1 MTIEAPE
8 PRIGEGAGEHVSPVM
23 DEVHGSRADV
33 RAYTDA
39 IQAMAPRSTSAEL
52 FMPPADQVLATE
64 QPAAISPQQAR
75 ELTERAFAAMNSN
88 YGDYPHH
95 TWASITPSPMFTT
108 AWPLGQ
114 QIEATIAAGKLNNSS
129 LDVPR
134 ELAQRLDGLHYYWTE
149 QNGVGGYDAGVNSP
163 FSDHD
168 RYYDDNA
175 WIALG
180 LMDVYQGN
188 STQSWALDKA
198 KKLFELEQRG
208 AEEAAKVTVEPGGVM
223 WKEGDDKGY
232 RGTVSTAGATQV
244 ALRLYESTQDP
255 KYLEFAEK
263 QFDWVDQHL
272 SNGSG
277 LYIDGINGKGEKDGA
292 IYSYNQ
298 GLMLGDATLLYKL
311 TGDQKYLDKAQDIAD
326 AATKY
331 FTEEKLESQSPI
343 FNAIF
348 FKNLQMFDNMVPN
361 AASGQHNQ
369 MIERYAGFLQSHMD
383 ENGVVLTGHEQDE
396 AWKSLTQSASIQIF
410 SMLA

>member
-1 MTIEAPE
+1 MSIETTE
-8 PRIGEGAGEHVSPVM
+8 LHSGEGAGQHLNPAM
-23 DEVHGSRADV
+23 DEVHSGRADV
-33 RAYTDA
+33 RTYNDA
-39 IQAMAPRSTSAEL
+39 MQAMTPRPTGIEQ
-52 FMPPADQVLATE
+52 FMPPADQVLGTE
-64 QPAAISPQQAR
+64 QAAISPQQAR

-95 TWASITPSPMFTT
+95 TWASVTPSPMFTT

-114 QIEATIAAGKLNNSS
+114 QIEATMAAGKLNNSA

-134 ELAQRLDGLHYYWTE
+134 ELAQRLDGLHYYWSD

-163 FSDHD
+163 FSNHD

-175 WIALG
+175 WIGLG
-180 LMDVYQGN
+180 LMDVYQGDN
-188 STQSWALDKA
+188 TQTWALDKA
-198 KKLFELEQRG
+198 KQLFELEQRG
-208 AEEAAKVTVEPGGVM
+208 AEEASKVAVEPGGVM
-223 WKEGDDKGY
+223 WQEGDDKGY
-232 RGTVSTAGATQV
+232 RATVSTAGATQV
-244 ALRLYESTQDP
+244 ALRLYETTHDP
-255 KYLEFAEK
+255 KYLEFAKK

-277 LYIDGINGKGEKDGA
+277 LYIDGIDGKGEKHGDVF
-292 IYSYNQ
+292 SYNQ

-311 TGDQKYLDKAQDIAD
+311 TGDQKYLEKAQGIAD

-348 FKNLQMFDNMVPN
+348 FKNLQMFDSVVPN
-361 AASGQHNQ
+361 PGASQQHRA
-369 MIERYAGFLQSHMD
+369 MIEQYAGYLQSHMD
-383 ENGVVLTGHEQDE
+383 KNGVVLTGHEEDD